1 MSAPHFV
8 EVARRRWDRT
18 PLRVRLTSAVL
29 ALVAGSLI
37 LISVSTILAL
47 HSYFLGTVDD
57 ELRDVLLKGDP
68 ASFNAVPDDEGTADL
83 GVRPNQY
90 VFSLVY
96 DNGNRFDVPDR
107 SYAPVFTLEQLRE
120 AGGEAFTA
128 LAADGTTRWRV
139 LALPGTEVGTEN
151 PDFDPD
157 PDSEAEAGNRAAYY
171 ALSYKLSHFDK
182 TVAGLVWVD
191 IFIGAGVLAGLA
203 ALGVGLVRASLSPL
217 RQIENTAAMIAAG
230 SYAKRVPDPDRV
242 TEVGRVGY
250 AINMM
255 LGKIESSIRAREY
268 SEERAHDSER
278 RMREFIA
285 DASHE
290 LRTPLTSV
298 RGYAEL
304 VRANPGMPEADRQHY
319 IGLIEEAAKRMGLL
333 VGDLLHLARLDQ
345 ERPVEVEPVDL
356 AVLGHEAV
364 AAHAVVAEDYEF
376 EFKAVPGASTVVVA
390 DRARMRQ
397 VLDNLLSNAVR
408 HTPPGTRVTVELL
421 SDADCVVLRVADDG
435 PGMDAETTERV
446 FERFFRSDSANHPG
460 SGLGLAIVSTIV
472 KAQGGTVSVR
482 SAPGEGTVFTVRLAA
497 ETPPERRSDP

>member
-1 MSAPHFV
+1 MSTPHFV
-8 EVARRRWDRT
+8 ETVRDRWDRT

-57 ELRDVLLKGDP
+57 ELRDQLLKGSP
-68 ASFNAVPDDEGTADL
+68 ASFSGTAAEEPNDTL

-90 VFSLVY
+90 IFSSVY
-96 DNGNRFDVPDR
+96 DNGNRFDVPANRADT
-107 SYAPVFTLEQLRE
+107 PVFTLDQLQKE
-120 AGGEAFTA
+120 SGEAFTA

-139 LALPGTEVGTEN
+139 LGLPGTEVGTES
-151 PDFDPD
+151 PDY
-157 PDSEAEAGNRAAYY
+157 DSEAETGERAAYY
-171 ALSYKLSHFDK
+171 TLSYRLSHFDK

-191 IFIGAGVLAGLA
+191 ILIGTGVLAGLA
-203 ALGVGLVRASLSPL
+203 ALGFGLVRASLSPL

-230 SYAKRVPDPDRV
+230 NYSRRVPDHDPA

-250 AINMM
+250 AINTM
-255 LGKIESSIRAREY
+255 LGKIESSIRAREF
-268 SEERAHDSER
+268 SEERAHDSEQ

-304 VRANPGMPEADRQHY
+304 VRANPDMPEGDRQHY
-319 IGLIEEAAKRMGLL
+319 IGQIEEASKRMGLL

-345 ERPVEVEPVDL
+345 ERPVETERVDM
-356 AVLGHEAV
+356 AALGEEAV
-364 AAHAVVAEDYEF
+364 SAHAVVAEGHVFDFSSE
-376 EFKAVPGASTVVVA
+376 PGAATAVGA

-408 HTPPGTRVTVELL
+408 HTPAGTRVTIEVF
-421 SDADCVVLRVADDG
+421 SDAGHVVLRVADDG
-435 PGMDAETTERV
+435 PGMAPEAADRV
-446 FERFFRSDSANHPG
+446 FERFFRADAANHPG
-460 SGLGLAIVSTIV
+460 SGLGLAIVAAIV
-472 KAQGGTVSVR
+472 KAHGGTVSVQSR
-482 SAPGEGTVFTVRLAA
+482 LGEGTVFTVRLVA
-497 ETPPERRSDP
+497 EAPSEGHSDH